1 MIPSF
6 LGDTTFNCTHG
17 DVYLES
23 GKTEREGT
31 VRVCIGSVLSTVC
44 NTGWDSL
51 DATVVCRQLGF
62 PTTGIFIL

>member
-1 MIPSF
+1 MTPIGAP
-6 LGDTTFNCTHG
+6 TFNCTHG
-17 DVYLES
+17 DVHLES

-31 VRVCIGSVLSTVC
+31 VRVCIGGVLSTVC

-62 PTTGIFIL
+62 PTTGILLCS